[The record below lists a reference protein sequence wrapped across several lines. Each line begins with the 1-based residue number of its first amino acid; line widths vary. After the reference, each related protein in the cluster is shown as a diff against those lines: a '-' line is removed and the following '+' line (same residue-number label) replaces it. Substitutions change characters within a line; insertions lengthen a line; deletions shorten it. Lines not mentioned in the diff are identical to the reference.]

1 LNINAAACC
10 AALGHNNSHARAAGH
25 AAVNGSI
32 QNECPWEF
40 PVTERMTGGQAVI
53 RTLAGFGVDTIF
65 GLPGIQLDPL
75 FDALYEQ
82 RQSIRTYHTRH
93 EQGAAYMALGYAQ
106 ASGKVGVFAV
116 VPGPGIMNATA
127 ALATA
132 AGSNVPVLG
141 LTGQIPSHQIGKR
154 LGIPHEIRDQE
165 TALRGVVP
173 WVELAKTPAS
183 APGLLGSAFGA
194 MLNGR
199 PQPAVFEMAPDILA
213 KADLVS
219 LPESFVTQPRPVP
232 DPAVVRKAMEL
243 LATARNPAIFV
254 GSGAMDATEAL
265 SRFARRLQAPVI
277 MSRTGKGTIS
287 SRHPLAVGMLEGQA
301 LWPDVDVAV
310 VVGTRFLAPA
320 LSWGRAGEVRIIR
333 IDIDP
338 EQAALPYTADVT
350 LICHADTGLDALLDG
365 LAQRPSVEAL
375 VAAVR
380 ADVDTKL
387 RTLDQQYQLSRVIRE
402 EMPDDGII
410 VTDVTQLATFVQY
423 GMPVYQPR
431 TLITPGFQGTLGYA
445 YPTALGAKVAN
456 PDKKVLSI
464 SGDGGFMFN
473 VQELST
479 AVAHGIDVV
488 AIVMNDAAF
497 GNVKRIQQTNYGG
510 RMIGVDLHNPDF
522 VALANSFGM
531 RAMKAETP
539 DQLRS
544 TLRAAFASPGPALIE
559 MPVGELPSI
568 WGLIRRPPSA
578 G

>member
-1 LNINAAACC
+1 M
-10 AALGHNNSHARAAGH
+10 
-25 AAVNGSI
+25 
-32 QNECPWEF
+32 
-40 PVTERMTGGQAVI
+40 TERMTGGQAVI
-53 RTLAGFGVDTIF
+53 RTLARFGVDTVF

-116 VPGPGIMNATA
+116 VPGPGILNASA

-132 AGSNVPVLG
+132 AGSNVPVLA
-141 LTGQIPSHQIGKR
+141 LTGQIPSHQIGR
-154 LGIPHEIRDQE
+154 GLGIPHELRDQE
-165 TALRGVVP
+165 AALAGVVP
-173 WVELAKTPAS
+173 WVELAQTQAA
-183 APGLLGSAFGA
+183 APGLLNDAFRA
-194 MLNGR
+194 MLQGR
-199 PQPAVFEMAPDILA
+199 HQPAVFEMAPDVLA
-213 KADLVS
+213 QSAIVA
-219 LPESFVTQPRPVP
+219 LPESFELPPRPVP
-232 DPAVVRKAMEL
+232 DPTSVRAAAEL
-243 LATARNPAIFV
+243 LANARNPAIFV
-254 GSGAMDATEAL
+254 GSGAMDATDAL
-265 SRFARRLQAPVI
+265 RRFAERLQAPVI

-310 VVGTRFLAPA
+310 IVGTRFLAPA
-320 LSWGRAGEVRIIR
+320 LSWGRAGEVRTIR

-338 EQAALPYTADVT
+338 MQAALPNQADVT
-350 LICHADTGLDALLDG
+350 LICHADTGLQALLDG
-365 LAQRPSVEAL
+365 LAQRPS
-375 VAAVR
+375 AAASIQVVR
-380 ADVDTKL
+380 TDVDNKL
-387 RTLDQQYQLSRVIRE
+387 RTLQQQYQLAQVIRE

-423 GMPVYQPR
+423 GMPIYQPR

-445 YPTALGAKVAN
+445 YPTALGAKVAC
-456 PDKKVLSI
+456 PEKKVLSI

-488 AIVMNDAAF
+488 AIVMNDGAF
-497 GNVKRIQQTNYGG
+497 GNVKRIQQTQYGG

-522 VALANSFGM
+522 VALAKSFGM
-531 RAMKAETP
+531 RGIKAETP
-539 DQLRS
+539 EALRS
-544 TLRAAFASPGPALIE
+544 ALRSAFATPGPALIE
-559 MPVGELPSI
+559 IPVGELPSI
-568 WGLIRRPPSA
+568 WGLIKRPPSA

>member
-1 LNINAAACC
+1 M
-10 AALGHNNSHARAAGH
+10 
-25 AAVNGSI
+25 
-32 QNECPWEF
+32 
-40 PVTERMTGGQAVI
+40 TERMTGGQAVI
-53 RTLAGFGVDTIF
+53 RTLARFGVDTVF

-116 VPGPGIMNATA
+116 VPGPGILNASA

-141 LTGQIPSHQIGKR
+141 LTGQIPSHQIGR
-154 LGIPHEIRDQE
+154 GLGIPHELRNQE
-165 TALRGVVP
+165 AALRGVVP
-173 WVELAKTPAS
+173 WVELARSPAA
-183 APGLLGSAFGA
+183 APGLLGEAFGA
-194 MLNGR
+194 MLGGR
-199 PQPAVFEMAPDILA
+199 HQPAVFEMAPDVLA
-213 KADLVS
+213 RADDVI
-219 LPESFVTQPRPVP
+219 LPEGLVPPPRPVP
-232 DPAVVRKAMEL
+232 DPAAVRAALAL

-254 GSGAMDATEAL
+254 GSGAMDASDAL
-265 SRFARRLQAPVI
+265 CRFAQRLQAPVI

-333 IDIDP
+333 IDIDA
-338 EQAALPYTADVT
+338 EQAVLPAAADVT
-350 LICHADTGLDALLDG
+350 LVCHADTGLDALLSG
-365 LAQRPSVEAL
+365 LAQRPSVEAS
-375 VAAVR
+375 VAVVR
-380 ADVDTKL
+380 ADVDGKL
-387 RTLDQQYQLSRVIRE
+387 KTLEQQYQLARIIRE
-402 EMPDDGII
+402 EMPEDGII

-445 YPTALGAKVAN
+445 YPTALGAKVAF

-488 AIVMNDAAF
+488 AIVMNDGAF
-497 GNVKRIQQTNYGG
+497 GNVKRIQQTTYGG

-522 VALANSFGM
+522 VALAGSFGM
-531 RAMKAETP
+531 RGMRAETP
-539 DQLRS
+539 DQLRGA
-544 TLRAAFASPGPALIE
+544 LRTAFGSPGPALIE
-559 MPVGELPSI
+559 IPVGELPSI
-568 WGLIRRPPSA
+568 WGLIKRPPS
-578 G
+578 GG